1 MSTTSSLQESLRRAL
16 RLEPGEGRRTAL
28 ASAYQLAFVAT
39 VVVVKS
45 AAGAV
50 VVARLPA
57 SALPPLYIASALI
70 TGLSAWMSARF
81 DRGGT
86 RHPAGPGLLVAG
98 ALLGLLALAA
108 RADAVAAI
116 VGMYLFGEAFATL
129 VAIRFWGA
137 ASELF
142 DPRAGRRI
150 FGLLGGAGMA
160 GSIAAGLFTQ
170 LAGERL
176 GAMGLVPVALALM
189 VACLGAAFGLR
200 RETRAGAPA
209 PPPADRGA
217 RREDVRALLRRD
229 RYPRMLAALM
239 VLLSA
244 LTALADYVFR
254 IAAHDATAGDE
265 ARLTSL
271 FGALN
276 LWAGIIAVVFQFAA
290 AGRILERFGVFRY
303 LLVTP
308 VGSALAAAGGLVV
321 PGLAPAFALRLIEQ
335 TGSTSLN
342 PAAFQLLYGPI
353 PEALRPHVRS
363 FVDGFVKKVGFAA
376 GGALLLLLGGFA
388 GREVLVAAVVAVVA
402 LFALALAATRRLYVG
417 AVERRVSRLVGVQDR
432 YVATHET
439 RTLLRG
445 VLHEGDVDKL
455 LASLSILSE
464 DPRWDPLPHLPRL
477 LVHPDLRVRRSAVLL
492 AVERN
497 RPAVAPLLERLFERD
512 VPEIRYEVALALGR
526 LAPARAR
533 ALLAPWIGGRE
544 LPLAA
549 AALAALVPSEAR
561 GGPATSALEAW
572 LGDPG
577 ASVPERIELA
587 RALGRMGASPFASEL
602 GRLMDDADPE
612 VRRATCVAAAKV
624 RAPDLLPL
632 LCERLGDLAARREA
646 GGALVAYGDEAVPR
660 LAAILDGDGPLG
672 PRLEVPRLLRQ
683 IGTQAAADA
692 LLAARANV
700 HPHLRH
706 RIVRSLSLL
715 HHERP
720 DLEVDLAR
728 LQEALEGRI
737 RAYRHQLS
745 VWHDLRAALPPRSF
759 LLRALDDRMQQN
771 LEVAFRLL
779 HLRHRGAAPSAG
791 WRKFTSG
798 DAKDRAFALELV
810 ENIDGGGL
818 ERQLLPLLERWH
830 RLPPGPGAGAGRPD
844 RAPERLAELAASA
857 DEELAAIAAMTAQQ
871 HGFAGPSPDRDE
883 EGRMDEAVI
892 ERMFFLEGTPA
903 FSRCDVDDLAAL
915 ANVAK
920 ERTFDA
926 GEAVFREGEE
936 GDAIFLVVDGRIDLV
951 RGERVALTVGPR
963 GCLGETCLLEGA
975 ARPATAIAAGAPA
988 RLLVLDRQVLLELVA
1003 DRPELLRSLFASAS
1017 AHLHALIEGGSP
1029 GADDGRATG

>member
-1 MSTTSSLQESLRRAL
+1 MSTNSTLQDRLRRAL

-28 ASAYQLAFVAT
+28 AASYQLAFVAT

-70 TGLSAWMSARF
+70 TGVSAWLSARF

-86 RHPAGPGLLVAG
+86 RHLPGPALLLAG
-98 ALLGLLALAA
+98 AALALLAAA
-108 RADAVAAI
+108 AQAGAVAAI
-116 VGMYLFGEAFATL
+116 VGLYLFGEAFATL

-170 LAGERL
+170 LAGGRL
-176 GAMGLVPVALALM
+176 GAMGLVPAALVLMAACVAASLAM
-189 VACLGAAFGLR
+189 R
-200 RETRAGAPA
+200 REVHAGARAA
-209 PPPADRGA
+209 PQPDRVSH
-217 RREDVRALLRRD
+217 REEVRALLRRD

-239 VLLSA
+239 LLLSA

-254 IAAHDATAGDE
+254 IAAHEATAGDE
-265 ARLTSL
+265 AKLTSL

-276 LWAGIIAVVFQFAA
+276 LWGGVIAVVFQFAA

-308 VGSALAAAGGLVV
+308 VGAAAAAAGGLVV
-321 PGLAPAFALRLIEQ
+321 PGLAPAFALRLVES

-353 PEALRPHVRS
+353 HEALRPHVRS
-363 FVDGFVKKVGFAA
+363 FVDGFVKKAGFAA
-376 GGALLLLLGGFA
+376 GGALLLLLGSYA
-388 GREVLVAAVVAVVA
+388 GREVLTAAVVAVVA
-402 LFALALAATRRLYVG
+402 LYAVALAATRRLYVG
-417 AVERRVSRLVGVQDR
+417 AVERRVSRLVGVQGR

-439 RTLLRG
+439 RTVLRG

-455 LASLSILSE
+455 LASLSILRD

-477 LVHPDLRVRRSAVLL
+477 LVHRDLRVRRSAVLL
-492 AVERN
+492 AVERD

-533 ALLAPWIGGRE
+533 ALLSPWIGGRE

-549 AALAALVPSEAR
+549 AALAALVPGEAR
-561 GGPATSALEAW
+561 GGPATDALEAW
-572 LGDPG
+572 LGDPE
-577 ASVPERIELA
+577 AKVPERVEIA
-587 RALGRMGASPFASEL
+587 RALGRMGASPYASAL
-602 GRLMDDADPE
+602 GRLLGDEDTE
-612 VRRATCVAAAKV
+612 VRRAACVAAGLT
-624 RAPDLLPL
+624 RAPELLPL
-632 LCERLGDLAARREA
+632 LCDRLGDWSVRREA
-646 GGALVAYGDEAVPR
+646 GSALVAFGDEAVAP
-660 LAAILDGDGPLG
+660 LAEILDGDGPLG
-672 PRLEVPRLLRQ
+672 HRLEIPRVLRQ
-683 IGTQAAADA
+683 VGTQAAADA
-692 LLAARANV
+692 LLAARAHV
-700 HPHLRH
+700 HPYLRY

-715 HHERP
+715 HDEKPHLVADP
-720 DLEVDLAR
+720 GR
-728 LQEALEGRI
+728 LQEAFTGRL
-737 RAYRHQLS
+737 RAYEHQLPI
-745 VWHDLRAALPPRSF
+745 WHDLRAALPPRSF
-759 LLRALDDRMQQN
+759 LLRTLDDRMQQN

-779 HLRHRGAAPSAG
+779 HLRHRGASPSAG

-798 DAKDRAFALELV
+798 DVKDRAFALELV

-818 ERQLLPLLERWH
+818 ERQLLPLLEKWH
-830 RLPPGPGAGAGRPD
+830 RLPAGQGAGRGRPE
-844 RAPERLAELAASA
+844 RAPERLAELAGSA
-857 DEELAAIAAMTAQQ
+857 DEELGGIAAMAARQQ
-871 HGFAGPSPDRDE
+871 GLGWPGRHE

-892 ERMFFLEGTPA
+892 ERMFFLEGTEA
-903 FSRCDVDDLAAL
+903 FSNCNVDDLVAL

-920 ERTFDA
+920 ERAIEA
-926 GEAVFREGEE
+926 GAAIFREGEE
-936 GDAIFLVVDGRIDLV
+936 GDAVFLVVEGRIELV
-951 RGERVALTVGPR
+951 RGGRVALAVGPR
-963 GCLGETCLLEGA
+963 GCFGETCLLEGA
-975 ARPATAIAAGAPA
+975 ARPADAIAAEGPA
-988 RLLVLDRQVLLELVA
+988 RLLVLDRQILLELIA
-1003 DRPELLRSLFASAS
+1003 DRPELLRSLYASAA
-1017 AHLHALIEGGSP
+1017 AHLHDLIGGAP
-1029 GADDGRATG
+1029 TEADDELAAG